1 MFELPLSPEKLE
13 SILSS
18 LRLGLEKLL
27 EGQLIGVYLYGS
39 HARGDAR
46 PDSDIDVLIVLDGN
60 FDYSQMLEL
69 TSTLAWKL
77 SLEND
82 TVISLVFVSKEQFE
96 CVDTPFLLN
105 VHRESIPII
114 SK

>member
-1 MFELPLSPEKLE
+1 MFELPLSREKLD

-18 LRLGLEKLL
+18 LRAGLENLL
-27 EGQLIGVYLYGS
+27 EGRLAGVYLYGS

-46 PDSDIDVLIVLDGN
+46 PDSDIDVLVVLEGD

-69 TSTLAWKL
+69 TSDMAWKL

-82 TVISLVFVSKEQFE
+82 TVISLVFVSKAQFE
-96 CVDTPFLLN
+96 HVDTPFLLN

-114 SK
+114 SE

>member
-1 MFELPLSPEKLE
+1 MFELPLSREKLE

-18 LRLGLEKLL
+18 LRAGLENLL
-27 EGQLIGVYLYGS
+27 EGQLIDVYLYGS

-46 PDSDIDVLIVLDGN
+46 PGSDIDILVVLEGN
-60 FDYSQMLEL
+60 FDYGQMLEL
-69 TSTLAWKL
+69 TSDLAWRL

-82 TVISLVFVSKEQFE
+82 TVISLAFVSKEQFE
-96 CVDTPFLLN
+96 RVDTPFLLN
-105 VHRESIPII
+105 VHRELIPVA